1 MDVCNN
7 VYITGILVVVFG
19 SGSWLAVNGIWAEIP
34 VLWSKAPERESLA
47 PILTVTFQLANI
59 GPLIFLAIRL
69 RHKRRRKLQSYSII
83 AMFVVGV
90 ISSVLLAVFWNKTN
104 QIGGSEYST
113 ALISISFMFALV
125 DCTSSVTFLPFMALF
140 PSHLNAFY
148 FGEGLSG
155 VVPSI
160 IALAQGVYV
169 SPDHKIE
176 NSSTQEFHNHN
187 RSCDQGSIPI
197 RFSVGTYFG
206 ILTVFVIFSMISF
219 FLLNFYLLHEGHAH
233 RQEQESSALMASV
246 KFHSLLSDDTSSDDN
261 GANISINMY
270 TETQELFWSKK
281 LIVLLFLELLI
292 SCIGNGLA
300 PAVSSYAF
308 SSYGNAAAV
317 IIVNTGM
324 ISGSAIALIAVKFA
338 WKNSLG
344 KRVFITLAAL
354 VIIAIALIG
363 YIIWLAT
370 TLNPPLKGHTEGTV
384 LVAIINALVYITV
397 MYCKVTIAKAANEL
411 MGEKALFGCGVTTQ
425 IGSLIGALTIF
436 GATRAGVFP
445 TPQNCLGV

>member
-1 MDVCNN
+1 M
-7 VYITGILVVVFG
+7 GIFC
-19 SGSWLAVNGIWAEIP
+19 
-34 VLWSKAPERESLA
+34 
-47 PILTVTFQLANI
+47 T
-59 GPLIFLAIRL
+59 
-69 RHKRRRKLQSYSII
+69 I
-83 AMFVVGV
+83 A
-90 ISSVLLAVFWNKTN
+90 
-104 QIGGSEYST
+104 
-113 ALISISFMFALV
+113 
-125 DCTSSVTFLPFMALF
+125 
-140 PSHLNAFY
+140 
-148 FGEGLSG
+148 GLSG